1 MENLLLEILADEALQ
16 GNKPS
21 NIFKP
26 SSYRKV
32 VEAINEKFGVDCSQK
47 HVENR
52 FRTLKGNW
60 NTITELCQKSGFG
73 WDDDLKMITCDRN
86 VYDEAVAS
94 RPSHEKFLNKKIEMY
109 DELALV
115 VGKDMATG
123 SFSKGVTDIDRKGVN
138 DVDMSASNI
147 IDLDNDLEE
156 VSLKKQ
162 ADSSTQTRS
171 HRKRSHANMLDDTIF
186 KDLSSQM
193 GKIASA
199 IQEASLHRT
208 NFFSNLYEEVMKIEG
223 FEESILASAF
233 DHLNENEV
241 LARSFMLKSDK
252 LRKQWLDNFF
262 YRNG

>member
-1 MENLLLEILADEALQ
+1 MQVLILFL
-16 GNKPS
+16 
-21 NIFKP
+21 
-26 SSYRKV
+26 RKSTYLFC
-32 VEAINEKFGVDCSQK
+32 NVD
-47 HVENR
+47 
-52 FRTLKGNW
+52 G
-60 NTITELCQKSGFG
+60 
-73 WDDDLKMITCDRN
+73 
-86 VYDEAVAS
+86 
-94 RPSHEKFLNKKIEMY
+94 
-109 DELALV
+109 
-115 VGKDMATG
+115 
-123 SFSKGVTDIDRKGVN
+123 KGVN
-138 DVDMSASNI
+138 DVDGSTSNT

-162 ADSSTQTRS
+162 TDSSTQTRS
-171 HRKRSHANMLDDTIF
+171 HRKRSHASMLDDTIF

-223 FEESILASAF
+223 FEESMLASAF